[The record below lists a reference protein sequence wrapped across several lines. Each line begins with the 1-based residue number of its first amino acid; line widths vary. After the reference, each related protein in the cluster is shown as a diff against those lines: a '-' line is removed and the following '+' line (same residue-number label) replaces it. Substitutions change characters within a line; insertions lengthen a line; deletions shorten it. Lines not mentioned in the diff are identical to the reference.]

1 MRDGPWYRPC
11 PMPSVLAIV
20 SKAIFERDAKVGKRL
35 LDLGEVVP
43 LDRYVSKNKGLSPLA
58 EGGALFLVTVRPP
71 DEALWLVAVL
81 EAPTFD
87 GENWVSPPNVVA
99 LRDISDL
106 KDKLK
111 FTSGSGISAKKGA
124 LGMSLQTP
132 RVLTEEDEA
141 LLRAGVGALPV
152 AAASPLAKGHLNAH
166 DGEGRAPCLCRT
178 CIGAAPDRITI
189 DGLALVRDRAEAA
202 GRFVWYW
209 MPESLAGDQATI
221 RRAVESRLHG
231 KRKLAPRRNYENL
244 DTVFASDEADGDDE

>member
-1 MRDGPWYRPC
+1 
-11 PMPSVLAIV
+11 MPSVLAIV

-43 LDRYVSKNKGLSPLA
+43 LEKYVSKNKGLSPLA
-58 EGGALFLVTVRPP
+58 EGGSLFLVTVRPP

-81 EAPTFD
+81 EAPNFD
-87 GENWVSPPNVVA
+87 GDQWVSPTNVVA
-99 LRDISDL
+99 LRDVSDL

-132 RVLTEEDEA
+132 RVLTEEDEL
-141 LLRAGVGALPV
+141 LLRAGAGVGTV
-152 AAASPLAKGHLNAH
+152 ARAGAPSAKGHLNAH
-166 DGEGRAPCLCRT
+166 DDEGRAPCLCRA
-178 CIGAAPDRITI
+178 CIGAAPERITV

-209 MPESLAGDQATI
+209 MPESLSSDQATI

-231 KRKLAPRRNYENL
+231 KRKLAPRKNYENL
-244 DTVFASDEADGDDE
+244 DTVFASEEADGDDE